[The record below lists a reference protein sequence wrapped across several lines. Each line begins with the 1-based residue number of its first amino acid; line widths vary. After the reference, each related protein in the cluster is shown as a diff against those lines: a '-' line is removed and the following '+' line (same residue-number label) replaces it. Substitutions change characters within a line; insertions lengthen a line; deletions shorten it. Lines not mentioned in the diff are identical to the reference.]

1 MHRFLIVSII
11 LLSLLGCERNKPGKE
26 FWIYSRLLNEP
37 EIKEV
42 YPIFGDYD
50 FLVKIEADN
59 IETIGKVV
67 INKIRIIEGVI
78 DTITL
83 TEAQIPKP

>member
-1 MHRFLIVSII
+1 MTVGFIMVK
-11 LLSLLGCERNKPGKE
+11 NKPGKE

-42 YPIFGDYD
+42 YPIFGEYD

-67 INKIRIIEGVI
+67 INKI
-78 DTITL
+78 TWITGK
-83 TEAQIPKP
+83 TCSGERNN

>member
-1 MHRFLIVSII
+1 MTVGFIMVK
-11 LLSLLGCERNKPGKE
+11 NKPGKE

-42 YPIFGDYD
+42 YPIFGEYD

>member
-1 MHRFLIVSII
+1 MTVGFIMVK
-11 LLSLLGCERNKPGKE
+11 NKPGKE

-42 YPIFGDYD
+42 YPIFGEYD

-78 DTITL
+78 GTITL

>member
-1 MHRFLIVSII
+1 MKVGFIMIK
-11 LLSLLGCERNKPGKE
+11 NKPGKE

-42 YPIFGDYD
+42 YPIFGEYD

-59 IETIGKVV
+59 IESIGKIV
-67 INKIRIIEGVI
+67 INKIRIIEGII

-83 TEAQIPKP
+83 TEAQIPKS

>member
-1 MHRFLIVSII
+1 MTVGFIMIK
-11 LLSLLGCERNKPGKE
+11 NKPGKE

-42 YPIFGDYD
+42 YPIFGEYD

-59 IETIGKVV
+59 IETIGNVV

-83 TEAQIPKP
+83 TEVQISKS

>member
-1 MHRFLIVSII
+1 MTVGFVLIK
-11 LLSLLGCERNKPGKE
+11 NKPGSE
-26 FWIYSRLLNEP
+26 FWVYGRLLNEP

-42 YPIFGDYD
+42 YPIFGEYD
-50 FLVKIEADN
+50 FLVKMVAGDFEA
-59 IETIGKVV
+59 IGKVV
-67 INKIRIIEGVI
+67 INKIRIIDGVI

>member
-1 MHRFLIVSII
+1 MTVGFIMVK
-11 LLSLLGCERNKPGKE
+11 NKPGKE

>member
-1 MHRFLIVSII
+1 MPVGFILIKN
-11 LLSLLGCERNKPGKE
+11 EPGKE

-42 YPIFGDYD
+42 YPIFGEYD
-50 FLVKIEADN
+50 FLVKIKTDAF
-59 IETIGKVV
+59 ETIGKIV
-67 INKIRIIEGVI
+67 INKIRIIDGVT

-83 TEAQIPKP
+83 AETNIPKP